1 MRAEV
6 GDTIRILFK
15 NNATRPYSMHPHGVF
30 YDKDSEG
37 APYDDGTSG
46 TDKEDDAVPSGKT
59 HIYTWEVPERAGPGP
74 NDPSSIVW
82 LYHSHTNELKDVE
95 SGLVGAMIITRHG
108 MADADGKPK
117 DVDREFVCL
126 YLSIRRE
133 RELVS
138 STTTSQ
144 TFTSD
149 PKGVKKLEFA
159 PVDNEG
165 NFSGVGSG
173 FTVANA
179 KFAINGYI
187 YGTGPMMTM
196 KKGERVRW
204 YLVALGEQFSVHTPH
219 WHGNVVL
226 HDGKR
231 TRCRS
236 PYAGANGDRGHGS
249 RQSRHLDVP
258 LPHRRPHG
266 CGNGDAVQ
274 GRTVDQKPRR
284 HLASK
289 IRETW
294 SRRSKKKEGK
304 MLFRK
309 CLVAFGLTLLCLPIS
324 LSAQAG
330 WKVVKH
336 RTNSCQISVPE
347 NGGQSIV
354 LVRSDAKVRV
364 FSAETQGMVAEK
376 MLENTPKLVFY
387 VMKSHSG
394 PGSAAD
400 GHLSS
405 FCAREPISRTPQINV
420 KPDYREDRIK
430 RIVATFAADK

>member
-1 MRAEV
+1 LTQFLKLTAVFVLFSAMLFGQSQGTTRTYYIAADEVDWNYAPGGVNKMMGMKFEGYSKVFTERGRHRIGTVYRKAIYREYTDATFTQLKPRPAEWEHTGILGPILRAEV
-6 GDTIRILFK
+6 GDTIKITFK

-37 APYDDGTSG
+37 APYNDGTSDK
-46 TDKEDDAVPSGKT
+46 DKEDDAVPPGKT
-59 HIYTWEVPERAGPGP
+59 HLYTWRVPERAGPGP

-82 LYHSHTNELKDVE
+82 LYHSHTSELKDVE

-126 YLSIRRE
+126 FMLWDENASWYLDHNI
-133 RELVS
+133 
-138 STTTSQ
+138 Q

-159 PVDNEG
+159 PVDDQG

-204 YLVALGEQFSVHTPH
+204 YLVTLGEQFSVHTPH

-231 TRCRS
+231 T
-236 PYAGANGDRGHGS
+236 DV
-249 RQSRHLDVP
+249 VP
-258 LPHRRPHG
+258 LMQ
-266 CGNGDAVQ
+266 AQ
-274 GRTVDQKPRR
+274 METVDMVPDNPGIWMF
-284 HLASK
+284 HCHIDDHMDA
-289 IRETW
+289 
-294 SRRSKKKEGK
+294 G
-304 MLFRK
+304 M
-309 CLVAFGLTLLCLPIS
+309 ATLY
-324 LSAQAG
+324 
-330 WKVVKH
+330 KV
-336 RTNSCQISVPE
+336 
-347 NGGQSIV
+347 
-354 LVRSDAKVRV
+354 
-364 FSAETQGMVAEK
+364 
-376 MLENTPKLVFY
+376 
-387 VMKSHSG
+387 
-394 PGSAAD
+394 
-400 GHLSS
+400 
-405 FCAREPISRTPQINV
+405 EP
-420 KPDYREDRIK
+420 
-430 RIVATFAADK
+430 